1 MDLRNLIFVW
11 LVIFCLLQIPVGQ
24 KQDTSLIH
32 GLVFT
37 KNIAHKKMKQQIA
50 NPHILL
56 LHGAIEYQ
64 RVENKFS
71 SLEPQ
76 ILQVR
81 FICPFFSF

>member
-24 KQDTSLIH
+24 KQDTSLSH

-81 FICPFFSF
+81 FIFPFFSF